1 MYSVLNHVQ
10 CNILF
15 DYAHERIA
23 LYFHYFM
30 IARCFISI
38 LLDALLYYITLGHNF
53 RWWIADTQT
62 HIHIYTHCI
71 EFLLL
76 KVYLSIYIFVCV
88 CVSRYEERPSDLHF
102 IVLLPNH

>member
-15 DYAHERIA
+15 DYAHGRIA

-38 LLDALLYYITLGHNF
+38 LLDALLCITLH
-53 RWWIADTQT
+53 WVTI
-62 HIHIYTHCI
+62 
-71 EFLLL
+71 
-76 KVYLSIYIFVCV
+76 
-88 CVSRYEERPSDLHF
+88 SDGG
-102 IVLLPNH
+102 